1 MEFRHEQKC
10 VISVSDKQAL
20 ARRLQA
26 VARLDPH
33 ASGGSY
39 RIRSLYF
46 ENPRDKALRE
56 KTDGV
61 NRREKFRIRYYDQ
74 DTSMIHLE
82 KKSKRNGLGNKSQAR
97 LNPAQVREILEGRI
111 LWMAESKEPLIRE
124 LYIKMRGQGL
134 APKVIVDYQREPY
147 VFPAGNVRVTLD
159 YNMRMSLCCRDFLK
173 ADCLTIPVSQEIVL
187 EVKWDAFL
195 PDIIRD
201 AVALKN
207 GRISAFSKYALCRMY
222 G

>member
-1 MEFRHEQKC
+1 MVFRHEEKC
-10 VISVSDKQAL
+10 VISASDKRAVES
-20 ARRLQA
+20 RLQA
-26 VARLDPH
+26 VARPDPH
-33 ASGGSY
+33 AAGGSY

-61 NRREKFRIRYYDQ
+61 NRREKFRIRYYNGEP
-74 DTSMIHLE
+74 SVIRLE
-82 KKSKRNGLGNKSQAR
+82 KKSKINGLGHKSQAR
-97 LNPAQVREILEGRI
+97 LDSSQVRELLAGRI
-111 LWMAESKEPLIRE
+111 LWMAKSEETLIRE
-124 LYIKMRGQGL
+124 LYLKMCGEGL

-159 YNMRMSLCCRDFLK
+159 YNIRMSLCCMDFLK
-173 ADCLTIPVSQEIVL
+173 ADCLTLPASQEIVL
-187 EVKWDAFL
+187 EIKWDTFL

-201 AVALKN
+201 AVALEN
-207 GRISAFSKYALCRMY
+207 GRVSAFSKYALCRMY